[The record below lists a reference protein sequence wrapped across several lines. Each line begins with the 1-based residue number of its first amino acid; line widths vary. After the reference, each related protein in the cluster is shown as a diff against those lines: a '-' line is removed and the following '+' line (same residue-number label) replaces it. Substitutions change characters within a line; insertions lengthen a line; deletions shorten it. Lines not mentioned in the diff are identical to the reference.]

1 MDGGD
6 RGRVVG
12 LRCAALLVAPALAL
26 LVLALLG
33 KPRRSFLPPL
43 VLFRLA
49 PSRRLFLP
57 PQTCAIPACCQS
69 GTARMGKAK
78 PKAAGKA
85 KGADGVPG
93 GAVLAAVLVV
103 AAAAAIGLLF
113 PWGAIEAAALPQ
125 QKVAQQKLIL
135 TLTTD
140 H

>member
-1 MDGGD
+1 
-6 RGRVVG
+6 
-12 LRCAALLVAPALAL
+12 
-26 LVLALLG
+26 
-33 KPRRSFLPPL
+33 
-43 VLFRLA
+43 
-49 PSRRLFLP
+49 
-57 PQTCAIPACCQS
+57 
-69 GTARMGKAK
+69 MGKAK

-93 GAVLAAVLVV
+93 GAVLAAVLAV

-113 PWGAIEAAALPQ
+113 PWGAIEAAAPPQ